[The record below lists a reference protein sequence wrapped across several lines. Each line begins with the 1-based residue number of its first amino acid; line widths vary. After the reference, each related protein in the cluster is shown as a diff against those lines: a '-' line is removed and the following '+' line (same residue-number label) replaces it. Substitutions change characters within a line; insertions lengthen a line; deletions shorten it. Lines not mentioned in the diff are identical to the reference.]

1 MRTLIVLIAFTM
13 AAFGQRHK
21 LEPENSATPEGK
33 TIQQALDEADDAKKA
48 ALLEQ
53 YVADYPKS
61 GGTTGALELLQ
72 AYYLKAGQPDKA
84 IAAGEKLLAID
95 PADPDAA
102 LQSLKAAEA
111 KKDPAMILKWAA
123 ATSAT
128 ARKVAEKPKPA
139 AEDEAADWKAEVDY
153 AKQVDTYSEYAL
165 YRASLESTDPKV
177 AIMLVEAL
185 RQQNPQS
192 EYAAKAA
199 DPLFAAYRRTGAND
213 KALALAESTLATEQT
228 NTDMLLLVAD
238 NYIQN
243 KKEPAKAHAY
253 LAKVVEIAAQP
264 KPEGTS
270 DADWKARASMVTGL
284 ARYMNGKL
292 YNDETDFVKADQEL
306 RVALPLV
313 EANADLKPEVLFLL
327 GFANYKLNKTQDALA
342 FYKECAA
349 IKSPY
354 QATAAKNL
362 EGVRNQSKGAK

>member
-1 MRTLIVLIAFTM
+1 VRTLIVLIAFTM

-21 LEPENSATPEGK
+21 LEPENTATPEGK
-33 TIQQALDEADDAKKA
+33 TIQQALDETDEAKKA

-61 GGTTGALELLQ
+61 GGTTAALELLQ
-72 AYYLKAGQPDKA
+72 AYYLKAGQPDKV

-177 AIMLVEAL
+177 AIALVEAL
-185 RQQNPQS
+185 RQQNPKS

-199 DPLFAAYRRTGAND
+199 DPLFAAYRRAGAND
-213 KALALAESTLATEQT
+213 KA
-228 NTDMLLLVAD
+228 
-238 NYIQN
+238 
-243 KKEPAKAHAY
+243 
-253 LAKVVEIAAQP
+253 
-264 KPEGTS
+264 
-270 DADWKARASMVTGL
+270 WRWRKARWPPNRPTQICCCWWRTTTSRTRRNRQRRTTTWPKSSRSRRNPSPRGL
-284 ARYMNGKL
+284 PTPIGRRAP
-292 YNDETDFVKADQEL
+292 AWL
-306 RVALPLV
+306 RAWP
-313 EANADLKPEVLFLL
+313 
-327 GFANYKLNKTQDALA
+327 
-342 FYKECAA
+342 
-349 IKSPY
+349 
-354 QATAAKNL
+354 AT
-362 EGVRNQSKGAK
+362 